1 MSSFLF
7 LNPWLLAALA
17 SLPALWLL
25 LRVMPPAPK
34 RVFLPSARFLEG
46 LVPQTQTPSKT
57 PWWILLMR
65 LIIASLIIFAFAQ
78 PVINP
83 SQSITGERDLR
94 VVIEN
99 GWASADRWN
108 ETLRKAEDILAQ
120 AARQDVSVYINT
132 TAAEPSDGKL
142 LALGPLSAG
151 EALSRV
157 KGLAPYSWPS
167 DFEALNQT
175 LKSSAQDTDNYYLSS
190 GIGGRGLKDVMDTLG
205 EVNVFTPNI
214 ENLPLALSYDG
225 DENGNPQFIIHA
237 PETIA
242 IGTPVTLQAQGRNG
256 RVLGFENIVI
266 RGDETK
272 SGIDL
277 PDVLKRDLISAR
289 LLGRDDAAGVYLF
302 GDQFQKKSVG
312 IAALSQEKQA
322 KPFIEASYYLTRALE
337 PYADLK
343 TGDINTL
350 LSGNMSMIILP
361 DIGALSP
368 EQLNNLENWVSEG
381 GLLLRFAGPVM
392 EQTRQHFL
400 LPTPLRQGARSL
412 EGALTWENP
421 PTLQSFS
428 DDAPLAGIEIG
439 EEIVIKQQLLA
450 EPAQDLS
457 SKTWASLDD
466 GTPLITAAQRDAGLI
481 VMVHTAASPDWSNL
495 PLSGVFVQMLER
507 LVDIAGTA
515 PGDLQ
520 DVNGAL
526 EPLRVLDGYGRLVE
540 PHSNAQMIAAKDVE
554 NTDISYQYPP
564 GIYAQGSVQRT
575 LNLGDSIKTLSALP
589 DFGGGV
595 RKRIYDEQYERDM
608 LPILLASALAM
619 MLLDWIVMIALSGR
633 YNLQRFKRSAAMVCL
648 CLSFAFA
655 PSAMAQNSDDIK
667 YADGFYLGFIQ
678 SANAGLNAQTR
689 AGLEALSEAL
699 TRRTSAE
706 PDGVAALDAETSEL
720 SFFPL
725 LYWPVDASDKPLS
738 EAALRNVQRYLDNGG
753 TILFDTREDVASAD
767 PMQGGTNAEALR
779 EMISGLNIPALAP
792 IGEDHVLGRSFY
804 LLDTFPGRYLDGTI
818 WVEGNS
824 ANGRDGVSSVLIGSQ
839 DWGSAWQ
846 SYAVQNSGRNYR
858 TTGSTRQRELAIRF
872 GINMVMY
879 ALTGNYK
886 ADQVHMKYI
895 IERLGQ

>member
-1 MSSFLF
+1 
-7 LNPWLLAALA
+7 
-17 SLPALWLL
+17 
-25 LRVMPPAPK
+25 
-34 RVFLPSARFLEG
+34 
-46 LVPQTQTPSKT
+46 
-57 PWWILLMR
+57 
-65 LIIASLIIFAFAQ
+65 
-78 PVINP
+78 
-83 SQSITGERDLR
+83 
-94 VVIEN
+94 
-99 GWASADRWN
+99 
-108 ETLRKAEDILAQ
+108 
-120 AARQDVSVYINT
+120 
-132 TAAEPSDGKL
+132 
-142 LALGPLSAG
+142 
-151 EALSRV
+151 
-157 KGLAPYSWPS
+157 
-167 DFEALNQT
+167 
-175 LKSSAQDTDNYYLSS
+175 
-190 GIGGRGLKDVMDTLG
+190 
-205 EVNVFTPNI
+205 
-214 ENLPLALSYDG
+214 
-225 DENGNPQFIIHA
+225 
-237 PETIA
+237 
-242 IGTPVTLQAQGRNG
+242 
-256 RVLGFENIVI
+256 
-266 RGDETK
+266 
-272 SGIDL
+272 
-277 PDVLKRDLISAR
+277 
-289 LLGRDDAAGVYLF
+289 
-302 GDQFQKKSVG
+302 
-312 IAALSQEKQA
+312 
-322 KPFIEASYYLTRALE
+322 
-337 PYADLK
+337 
-343 TGDINTL
+343 
-350 LSGNMSMIILP
+350 
-361 DIGALSP
+361 
-368 EQLNNLENWVSEG
+368 
-381 GLLLRFAGPVM
+381 
-392 EQTRQHFL
+392 
-400 LPTPLRQGARSL
+400 
-412 EGALTWENP
+412 
-421 PTLQSFS
+421 
-428 DDAPLAGIEIG
+428 
-439 EEIVIKQQLLA
+439 
-450 EPAQDLS
+450 
-457 SKTWASLDD
+457 
-466 GTPLITAAQRDAGLI
+466 
-481 VMVHTAASPDWSNL
+481 
-495 PLSGVFVQMLER
+495 
-507 LVDIAGTA
+507 
-515 PGDLQ
+515 
-520 DVNGAL
+520 
-526 EPLRVLDGYGRLVE
+526 
-540 PHSNAQMIAAKDVE
+540 MIAAKDVE

-633 YNLQRFKRSAAMVCL
+633 YNLQRFKRSAAMVCF
-648 CLSFAFA
+648 CLSLALA

-706 PDGVAALDAETSEL
+706 PDGVAALNAETSEL

-753 TILFDTREDVASAD
+753 TILFDTREDVASVD
-767 PMQGGTNAEALR
+767 PMQGGTNAAALR